1 MGAGRTSS
9 RNKVPAIAR
18 YKPTADQ
25 ENVFMPPN
33 SSFIDEFSQNT
44 LLQQQQDRAKQYAS
58 VVGQQQQQNF
68 NPVEFNVPDIRRNFR
83 EEIPEW
89 VSAPDKNLFRS
100 QAFTSITN
108 PITGETFNAP
118 TGGYQLNKDY
128 FDNNNPDIEIP
139 RKTRKPQPR
148 AIKEFLDEYTNKPA
162 QIADDDIRLT
172 DMLSL
177 NTTPVETKRGS
188 FY

>member
-9 RNKVPAIAR
+9 KNKVPAIAR

-33 SSFIDEFSQNT
+33 SSFIDEFRQNT

-83 EEIPEW
+83 EEIPDW
-89 VSAPDKNLFRS
+89 VTSPEPGMLTG
-100 QAFTSITN
+100 QAFKEVTN
-108 PITGETFNAP
+108 PITGEVFRAP
-118 TGGYQLNKDY
+118 NTGYGLNKEY
-128 FDNNNPDIEIP
+128 FDNNNPDVEIP
-139 RKTRKPQPR
+139 RKTRKPAPK

-162 QIADDDIRLT
+162 EIADDDIRLT

-177 NTTPVETKRGS
+177 NTAPVDTRRGN